1 MSASPAFFKKR
12 CLKTNLFLSYEELN
26 NTKMCRYWKTHKNLI
41 IEMDAV
47 RKVPI
52 HDEDI

>member
-1 MSASPAFFKKR
+1 MSENELIL
-12 CLKTNLFLSYEELN
+12 LKEESN
-26 NTKMCRYWKTHKNLI
+26 NTKMYRYWKMHKNLI

-47 RKVPI
+47 RKVLI